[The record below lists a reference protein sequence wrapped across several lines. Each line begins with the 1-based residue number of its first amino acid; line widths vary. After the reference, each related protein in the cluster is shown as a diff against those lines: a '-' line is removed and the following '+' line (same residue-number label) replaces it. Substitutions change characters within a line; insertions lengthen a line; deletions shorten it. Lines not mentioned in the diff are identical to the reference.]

1 MQLFGGLEGR
11 VEKLEAENAHLF
23 NVTNILAKRLALLE
37 KVLDGQSVTA
47 AAPVA
52 AAPAKPAAKPAKKE
66 ESDDDFA
73 FSDDEDDAPAAPKES
88 SMEKMKRMAAE
99 KKAEAD
105 AAEAAKGHV
114 GPITKSICVFDVKPW
129 SDETDMKE
137 LEACVRSIE
146 QEGLKWSTG
155 ELVEIGFGIKK
166 LRIAAQMVDHLV
178 GLYDLEDRITE
189 FDEHVQSVD
198 IFSHNKI

>member
-23 NVTNILAKRLALLE
+23 NVTNILAKRLATLE
-37 KVLDGQSVTA
+37 QLLDGQAVTA

-52 AAPAKPAAKPAKKE
+52 AAKPAAKPAAKKE

-73 FSDDEDDAPAAPKES
+73 FSDDEDEVEAPKES
-88 SMEKMKRMAAE
+88 SMDKMKRMAAE

-105 AAEAAKGHV
+105 AKEAAKGHT
-114 GPITKSICVFDVKPW
+114 GPITKSICVFDIKPW

-137 LEACVRSIE
+137 LEAAIRSIE
-146 QEGLKWSTG
+146 VEGLKWSTS
-155 ELVEIGFGIKK
+155 ELVEIGYGIKK
-166 LRIAAQMVDHLV
+166 LRIAANMVDHLV
-178 GLYDLEDRITE
+178 GLYDLEDSITAFE
-189 FDEHVQSVD
+189 DFVQSVD